1 MVAVRRRQR
10 VCCGGV
16 ELLRRR
22 QRDRAGLLDHARI
35 CDSSYA
41 AATSLTTYE
50 QITSNFLAAFPD
62 LDLWEV
68 GNELNGEWLGG
79 TPYVGSGAATGL
91 DNPVVAK
98 AYAAWQLVAAAG
110 KESALT
116 LYYEPPETVTS
127 GYDMVPW
134 TEANFASLP
143 DMASGLSKVL
153 VSYYETDN
161 DNIRP
166 TLAEWTTLF
175 QSLATIFPNASLGFG
190 EVGMDKPATSATLS
204 QAESIMTYY
213 YTLRPGVPSWWGG
226 YFWWN
231 AQEDLVPDTSPLFLL
246 LASLE

>member
-1 MVAVRRRQR
+1 M
-10 VCCGGV
+10 
-16 ELLRRR
+16 
-22 QRDRAGLLDHARI
+22 
-35 CDSSYA
+35 
-41 AATSLTTYE
+41 
-50 QITSNFLAAFPD
+50 
-62 LDLWEV
+62 
-68 GNELNGEWLGG
+68 
-79 TPYVGSGAATGL
+79 
-91 DNPVVAK
+91 
-98 AYAAWQLVAAAG
+98 
-110 KESALT
+110 
-116 LYYEPPETVTS
+116 TS

-231 AQEDLVPDTSPLFLL
+231 AQEDSGPGHLPAVPPAGLARVSAVLWYNPLMPMQAMPRGTAATCRRRGASLGPVCAAAL
-246 LASLE
+246 LASACASSAPPPAPAPPVIARTVSAIVLVNHCAALGPANARLAEKAINQLVDGCSSLPGGASASRRLSCRGARCSSSRAVTGPS